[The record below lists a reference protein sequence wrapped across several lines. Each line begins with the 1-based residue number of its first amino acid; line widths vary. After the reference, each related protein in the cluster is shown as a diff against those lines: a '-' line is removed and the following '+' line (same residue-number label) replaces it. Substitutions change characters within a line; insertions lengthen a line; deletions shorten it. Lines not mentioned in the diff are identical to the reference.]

1 MKTFAAIP
9 LEDYI
14 NAAVDGEPI
23 KLGVVSETS
32 FRTAWDQFLTLL
44 ATRES
49 WGAHMS
55 NPTTGVIGFPSGGS
69 IEIRV
74 VEARDLFPTMVAGM
88 IGVPSPLPHTKRG
101 E

>member
-1 MKTFAAIP
+1 
-9 LEDYI
+9 
-14 NAAVDGEPI
+14 
-23 KLGVVSETS
+23 
-32 FRTAWDQFLTLL
+32 
-44 ATRES
+44 
-49 WGAHMS
+49 MS